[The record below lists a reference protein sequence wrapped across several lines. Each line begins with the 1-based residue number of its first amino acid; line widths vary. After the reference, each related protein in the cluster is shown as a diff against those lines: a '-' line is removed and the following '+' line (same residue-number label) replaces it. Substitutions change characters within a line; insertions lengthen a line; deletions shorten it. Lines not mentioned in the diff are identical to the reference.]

1 MVRSALS
8 LIELLFAI
16 IVMSIAMLAIPSFLE
31 QTTSAIDEILKQEAI
46 FQASR
51 TIQTIKTY
59 KWDEKT
65 TLEGSASTG
74 VINIPHILDITN
86 GDTKLNRTNPA
97 SVVRQGNFNVFI
109 RRTFFPSPT
118 YASTTLGLDAKE
130 TQKDDIDDF
139 NDNIDIINK
148 STGNFVIDMRIR
160 QNIYYISDNTNYNAN
175 NININI
181 DATPA
186 TASTNIKMID
196 INVTDNK
203 GNTLLVMRGFTCN
216 IGAAP
221 LLKKDTL

>member
-1 MVRSALS
+1 VRNAFG

-16 IVMSIAMLAIPSFLE
+16 IVMSVAMLAIPPILE
-31 QTTSAIDEILKQEAI
+31 QTTSNINEILKQEAI
-46 FQASR
+46 FQAYR
-51 TIQTIKTY
+51 TIYTIETY

-65 TLEGSASTG
+65 TLEGSTSTG
-74 VINIPHILDITN
+74 VINIPHILDTTN
-86 GDTKLNRTNPA
+86 GDTELNRTNPA
-97 SVVRQGNFNVFI
+97 SVVRQGNFNVFT

-118 YASTTLGLDAKE
+118 YASTTLGLDAGE

-139 NDNIDIINK
+139 NGNIDIINK

-160 QNIYYISDNTNYNAN
+160 QNIYYISDNTNYSAN

-181 DATPA
+181 NATPA

-196 INVTDNK
+196 INVTDAS
-203 GNTLLVMRGFTCN
+203 GGAILVMRGFTCN

-221 LLKKDTL
+221 LLKKDAL